1 MTFQE
6 KLIKKYTNEGYL
18 VIKHVRTNFNGIPDL
33 QLLKDGKSI
42 FIEVKEGKDTIKPLQ
57 KFRINQLINLGF
69 EAYCIHET
77 KGVIFP

>member
-6 KLIKKYTNEGYL
+6 KLIKKYTKQGYL
-18 VIKHVRTNFNGIPDL
+18 VIKHVRTNCNGIPDL

-42 FIEVKEGKDTIKPLQ
+42 FIEVKEEKDTIKPLQ
-57 KFRINQLINLGF
+57 EFRINQLISLGF